1 MSSIRLSVNARVVHY
16 EGDGAMPLLWYLRD
30 ELGLT
35 GSKYGC
41 GVGVCGACTV
51 HVEGQ
56 TQRACL
62 TPMSTLAEKKVVT
75 IEAIASAGLEK
86 HPVLRAWREENVP
99 QCGYCQAGQ
108 VMSAIALLSTTAQ
121 PSDTQIDA
129 AMSGNLCRCGTYERI
144 RKAVHRAVQLKKAG
158 A

>member
-1 MSSIRLSVNARVVHY
+1 MASIRLTVNARPRRY
-16 EGDGAMPLLWYLRD
+16 EGDGEKPLLWYLRD
-30 ELGLT
+30 ELTLT

-41 GVGVCGACTV
+41 GVGVCGTCTV
-51 HVEGQ
+51 HIDDRA
-56 TQRACL
+56 QRACVV
-62 TPMSTLAEKKVVT
+62 PMNTLAGKKVVT
-75 IEAIASAGLEK
+75 IEAIASVGLDK

-108 VMSAIALLSTTAQ
+108 VMSAAALVNATHQ
-121 PSDTQIDA
+121 PTDAQIDA

-144 RKAVHRAVQLKKAG
+144 RKAVHRAARLKAG

>member
-1 MSSIRLSVNARVVHY
+1 MASIRLTINDRSERY
-16 EGDGAMPLLWYLRD
+16 EGDGEQPLLWYLRD

-51 HVEGQ
+51 HVDGQ
-56 TQRACL
+56 AQRACS
-62 TPMSTLAEKKVVT
+62 TPMSALVDKKIVT
-75 IEAIASAGLEK
+75 IEAIANIGLEK

-108 VMSAIALLSTTAQ
+108 VMSATALLNTTAQ
-121 PSDTQIDA
+121 PTDTQIDA

-144 RKAVHRAVQLKKAG
+144 RKAIYRAVQLKKTG